1 MSALTLDFRDDAN
14 YAIKLCAARLEF
26 SISSPCL
33 CAAVLLEA
41 CKSPELRMSV
51 LNSLEMWAIFC

>member
-1 MSALTLDFRDDAN
+1 MSALTLDSRGDAS

-41 CKSPELRMSV
+41 CKSPELCMSV
-51 LNSLEMWAIFC
+51 LNS